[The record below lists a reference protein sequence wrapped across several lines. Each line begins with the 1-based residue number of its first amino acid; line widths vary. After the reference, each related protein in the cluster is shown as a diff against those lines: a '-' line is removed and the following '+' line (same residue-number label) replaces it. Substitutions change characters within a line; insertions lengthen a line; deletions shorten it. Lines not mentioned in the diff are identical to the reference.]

1 MAHYVK
7 CMYCDKSFDRD
18 KIPFKQIG
26 RRYAHFECW
35 IRHEA
40 NKTQDDKD
48 REALEEYI
56 KKLFNEPFVNAKI
69 KKQITQFKNEY
80 QYSYSGIRKALI
92 YAFEVK
98 KYDINKANGGIGL
111 VPYVYKDAYNYYY
124 ALWLAQQKN
133 EDKDLSD
140 YIPQQVEI
148 HIPVPERTVMRKNK
162 FSFLDEEE
170 IDGK

>member
-1 MAHYVK
+1 
-7 CMYCDKSFDRD
+7 
-18 KIPFKQIG
+18 
-26 RRYAHFECW
+26 
-35 IRHEA
+35 
-40 NKTQDDKD
+40 
-48 REALEEYI
+48 
-56 KKLFNEPFVNAKI
+56 
-69 KKQITQFKNEY
+69 
-80 QYSYSGIRKALI
+80 
-92 YAFEVK
+92 
-98 KYDINKANGGIGL
+98 
-111 VPYVYKDAYNYYY
+111 VYKDAYNYYY